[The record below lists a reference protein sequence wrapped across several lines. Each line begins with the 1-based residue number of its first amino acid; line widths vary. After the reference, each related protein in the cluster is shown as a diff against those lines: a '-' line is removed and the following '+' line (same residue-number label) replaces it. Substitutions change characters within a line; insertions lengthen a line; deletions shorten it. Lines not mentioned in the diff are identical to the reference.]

1 MGLFDNWK
9 KAGIEADIELYI
21 RNQGMYPVH
30 LIKDA
35 RAQAAIRL
43 TAERLWATGSRPGTQ
58 TYDLSVMVA
67 AGEVAP
73 VLYEI
78 AFGKPLNQS

>member
-21 RNQGMYPVH
+21 RNQRMYPVH
-30 LIKDA
+30 MIKDG

-43 TAERLWATGSRPGTQ
+43 DFGRQATGPAVRSM
-58 TYDLSVMVA
+58 S
-67 AGEVAP
+67 
-73 VLYEI
+73 
-78 AFGKPLNQS
+78 